1 MTAILVKKGEEI
13 NSMKIGVVGSR
24 NLFIDEMDKFIPRS
38 CEKIISGGAVGIDEC
53 AAKYARK
60 QGIKLVEILPDYKK
74 YGKAAPVLRNKNI
87 ADESDIVVAFWDGH
101 SKGTRSIIDYC
112 KKTNKICTVVK
123 MLKNDVEANMEELTP
138 SDLSSTEK
146 RLSVL
151 QNLTKLYSDQ
161 SFEII
166 EKAPDIFVDLQYKL
180 KLFSDRKKG
189 KIESEI
195 SIEDLS
201 ASINIVLPLLLL
213 SKEDVYLLN
222 DIQDLISDFVVMSYH
237 NKLKIAI
244 SVPYF
249 TDKESPYVR
258 AWKKINDECDKNNID
273 FGEGLYPII

>member
-1 MTAILVKKGEEI
+1 MTAIPVKKGEEK

-24 NLFIDEMDKFIPRS
+24 DLFIDEMYKYIPSS
-38 CEKIISGGAVGIDEC
+38 CEKIISGGAIGIDEC
-53 AAKYARK
+53 AAKYAKK

-74 YGKAAPVLRNKNI
+74 YGKAAPVLRNKTI
-87 ADESDIVVAFWDGH
+87 ADESDIVIAFWDGH

-123 MLKNDVEANMEELTP
+123 MLKNDVESNMEKLTP
-138 SDLSSTEK
+138 SDLDSTEK
-146 RLSVL
+146 KIFVL
-151 QNLTKLYSDQ
+151 KNLTKLYSDQ

-166 EKAPDIFVDLQYKL
+166 ENAPDIFVDLQHKL

-189 KIESEI
+189 IIESEI

-213 SKEDVYLLN
+213 SKEDVNLLN
-222 DIQDLISDFVVMSYH
+222 DIQDLISAFVVMSYH
-237 NKLKIAI
+237 NRLKIAI
-244 SVPYF
+244 NVPYF

-258 AWKKINDECDKNNID
+258 AWKRINDEYDKNNINY
-273 FGEGLYPII
+273 GEGL